1 MIFFDDI
8 DSCPAETEFIN
19 MASDEVTYLTSPK
32 YPNVY
37 LPSTK
42 CIWIFQG
49 VDEGAFLM
57 RFFYLYLSSSVM
69 PSKNDTLEIGT
80 GHHVSNETVVIELKL
95 YFPNTLSVNGSSMW
109 IRFTSADAYG
119 CCGFFIEIERTQTY
133 GKYCLNL
140 AM

>member
-1 MIFFDDI
+1 
-8 DSCPAETEFIN
+8 

-57 RFFYLYLSSSVM
+57 RFFYLYLY
-69 PSKNDTLEIGT
+69 DTLEIGT
-80 GHHVSNETVVIELKL
+80 GYHVSNETVVIELGL

-109 IRFTSADAYG
+109 IQFTSADAYG
-119 CCGFFIEIERTQTY
+119 CCGFFIEIERTQNY
-133 GKYCLNL
+133 GKYGLNL